1 MRTEM
6 NDCDVVVVGAG
17 LTGLRAALEITNAGL
32 SVMVL
37 DRNDQVGGRMRTST
51 VGGFQLDHGFQV
63 ILSAYPEL
71 RRIPGLALSHWRP
84 FFSGARVRAGD
95 RFVDFMDPRRHPE
108 FLFAM
113 LRSPICS
120 IGDLIRFVFLLVRSP
135 RAAPNREDQ
144 ATVDLIQGWSFT
156 DPFREK
162 FLLPFLRGVL
172 LDPTLRADAGMAR
185 FYLKMFGA
193 GDALLPPFGIQEL
206 PQRLAA
212 LVGQSHIRLGAQV
225 KQISARHVVLE
236 SGDTLHCDQVICATD
251 TLSAA
256 ALGSP
261 EQTMPHCGGTTLYF
275 GARNPPYSEPILVLN
290 GEGGPIS
297 IVAVPSNVQSQYAP
311 AGRALISVLVL
322 GEYARSSDESLLEA
336 VRKQLCEWYGV
347 APLDWEFLQRFD
359 IPEALPSRPR
369 MGIGWTERAGI
380 LYTGDYLSYPS
391 QNGALAAGREVGEAV
406 IAAFASKTIA

>member
-6 NDCDVVVVGAG
+6 KDCDVVVVGAG

-71 RRIPGLALSHWRP
+71 RRIPGLALTHWRP

-120 IGDLIRFVFLLVRSP
+120 ISDLIRFFFLLARSP
-135 RAAPNREDQ
+135 RATPNREDQ
-144 ATVDLIQGWSFT
+144 ATADLIQGSRFSG
-156 DPFREK
+156 PFREK

-185 FYLKMFGA
+185 FYLRMFGA
-193 GDALLPPFGIQEL
+193 GDALLPPLGIQEL

-212 LVGQSHIRLGAQV
+212 VVGQSHIRLGVHV

-236 SGDTLHCDQVICATD
+236 NGETLHCDQVICATD

-256 ALGSP
+256 ALGSS
-261 EQTMPHCGGTTLYF
+261 EQTMPHSGGATLYF
-275 GARNPPYSEPILVLN
+275 GAQNPPFSEPLLVLN

-297 IVAVPSNVQSQYAP
+297 ILAVPSNVQPKYAP
-311 AGRALISVLVL
+311 VGRALISVVVL
-322 GEYARSSDESLLEA
+322 GEHARASDESLLGA
-336 VRKQLCEWYGV
+336 VRKQLCEWYGNSS
-347 APLDWEFLQRFD
+347 LEWEFLQRFD
-359 IPEALPSRPR
+359 VPNALPSRPR
-369 MGIGWTERAGI
+369 MGVGWTERAGI
-380 LYTGDYLSYPS
+380 LYAGDYLSYPS
-391 QNGALAAGREVGEAV
+391 QNGALAAGRQVGEAV
-406 IAAFASKTIA
+406 IAAFS